1 MLTINGDQDRPDAF
15 QPLAETLS
23 SLGIPHQV
31 VTLKNTN
38 HNLGKYY
45 ELGGDAML
53 DFLAERLSA
62 NEPFQIEESVI
73 AQSQGELH
81 WSQSRPALIPGNP
94 SRVIVTTQ
102 EIEREGSHGYR
113 NVYFTETTDGAKSW
127 SEPKEIISLRRRSM
141 PEGHDLVIGDVCPQW
156 HAATGF
162 VLAHGKTFG
171 FDKGVK
177 ENRGYERVSYAVYSP
192 RTKQWSGLNLLEL
205 PDKDHEGNRI
215 LEPNS
220 GCNQRFDLPNGEV
233 LLPIRYRRDPKS
245 RQYTTIVA
253 RCRFDG
259 EKLTYIEHGSE
270 LTFAGRRGLYE
281 PSVIGHNGRFYLT
294 MRADESA
301 FVSVGDDGLNY
312 SEPTEWKF
320 DDGETLG
327 SYNSQQHWITH
338 HDALYLAY
346 TRRGANNDHVFRN
359 RAPLFIAR
367 VDPDTLRV
375 IRSTERVLMSE
386 TGLDLAGGFGVVD
399 FSPTETWVVSTEM
412 AFPKERRSEPNRIR
426 LSRII
431 WKRTG
436 R

>member
-1 MLTINGDQDRPDAF
+1 
-15 QPLAETLS
+15 
-23 SLGIPHQV
+23 
-31 VTLKNTN
+31 
-38 HNLGKYY
+38 
-45 ELGGDAML
+45 
-53 DFLAERLSA
+53 
-62 NEPFQIEESVI
+62 
-73 AQSQGELH
+73 
-81 WSQSRPALIPGNP
+81 
-94 SRVIVTTQ
+94 
-102 EIEREGSHGYR
+102 
-113 NVYFTETTDGAKSW
+113 
-127 SEPKEIISLRRRSM
+127 M

-156 HAATGF
+156 HAATGV

-233 LLPIRYRRDPKS
+233 LLPIRYRKDPKS

-281 PSVIGHNGRFYLT
+281 PSVIGHGGRFYLT

-301 FVSVGDDGLNY
+301 FVSVSDDGLNY
-312 SEPTEWKF
+312 SEPAEWKF
-320 DDGETLG
+320 DDGEILG
-327 SYNSQQHWITH
+327 SYNAQQHWITH
-338 HDALYLAY
+338 DEALYLAY

-367 VDPDTLRV
+367 VDPDALRV

-399 FSPTETWVVSTEM
+399 FSPAETWVVSTEM
-412 AFPKERRSEPNRIR
+412 AFPEERRSEPNRIR

-431 WKRTG
+431 WQEANR
-436 R
+436 